1 MNRGRHGGNPSKPSG
16 EKAQVCLPLIFCS
29 FLSYSSFSTFLTK
42 TKLVLAYQELSNELH
57 STQLKVIGNYTLGR
71 IIGEGSFGTVRLG
84 IHRLTGSRVAIKHI
98 PKSSSPPLLTREI
111 HHHRRLH
118 HPNVVQLYEVIATE
132 HSIWLITELCSGGEL
147 FDYLVEKTRFT
158 EFEARRLFGQICLGL
173 GYVHRK
179 GVVHRDL
186 KLENVLLDERCNP
199 KLADFGFGREF
210 EPRKL
215 LDTFCGTT
223 GYAAPEMLAGKKYL
237 GEGKLSSS
245 SSLEVDIWSLGII
258 LHALLT
264 GSLPF
269 DDDDEEQ
276 MKAMIMVGHFEIPN
290 FISNGMSHV
299 TLGIKLIYTCPLS
312 LQIRKDELWRLTHQ
326 DPKARPSIEKIL
338 SHPWF
343 TTPPLLHT
351 YGEGEPL
358 CRPSPIIE
366 EAQQLPRSP
375 PTTTLA
381 TLAFADRPS
390 QASSRG
396 CSPIPS
402 NDANQS
408 SHSVLDSDA
417 SGISSKESHLS
428 VSSGRS
434 NTSSPVTSE
443 DLPAQIP
450 AIPDLGLSSSDCSAG
465 SAKSNSASGCQPTSL
480 LKHANSSHSTIK
492 NSQSSIPYN
501 PSQHLPTHAED
512 KNDTSPFESNFS
524 SLNSERENLGDS
536 SQSSNTGHPNGRA
549 GATKPRPLS
558 ILASIPSSMALP
570 QIRTP
575 SRTKRRSVGST
586 LSERIG
592 PFEDSPSDFNIST
605 TNQARLSTSSL
616 MTVVVDYV
624 GALKATAQAP
634 LLSQDDMTFL
644 TSLSVLGFDM
654 GQIIHSVQS
663 YACDSSGALWWL
675 LKRKKDKQT
684 IKRYDAEAESNRNTT
699 KDPFSSN
706 APLAIQSL
714 EPLNRDG
721 FGPTSEVVSAP
732 NLPSSKATTV
742 SSTNPPE
749 DPSKYSLKAVP
760 EPSNLSKKPTTPSK
774 PKLAM
779 TSSIQ
784 MEPSLNLTNVEKEAG
799 KESTHLSGHRSY
811 LNLRASFGSSK
822 NNPLTAT
829 TNNFNDDARS
839 STSSARVETLSGSD
853 KETPFITVDLAAPP
867 AKKPIADQRKRSQS
881 VSMLQRATHAL
892 GTKKSADDK
901 HSKTR
906 SREGS
911 SNYDGDEKP
920 EKISKK
926 DIKARERESRME
938 EHSKISGSLPLSGL
952 FSRKTLLLPSLPPL
966 PASLMLHQSSGG
978 SEKSA
983 DKNGHKP
990 KELDVPVGSCLPASS
1005 PSTPS
1010 RRNPSPVRTKDD
1022 GDTAL
1027 YNLTNEPSVSTTTP
1041 SLSGSISS
1049 FNRAPPNM
1057 PTDHPDSFST
1067 PKPLSPGGKS
1077 NPPAPNFK
1085 TEERESLKNTSPAT
1099 SSLAEIVTSNHEPSP
1114 SEIKT
1119 MKHDRPKGPKGN
1131 LFSTFRFWFNEDR
1144 RKRKQNM
1151 AMIVNY
1157 GHSTTSPTRTAGQN
1171 QSPNGG
1177 TAGSVASSSRGSE
1190 FHSRKVTGDLQAL
1203 RSVSGSVVV
1212 HRRSSKGSR
1221 RSSMQ
1226 STRQLSLDLTNAS
1239 KATSK
1244 RRSGSSRASFGSG
1257 TDARTPGSE
1266 HGAPSSTLSHH
1277 MINPHRGS
1285 MEGPG
1290 RNKRHDAHGR
1300 HGSISSAGSRRSAVA
1315 LQLLTPHSASAM
1327 HTGYA
1332 RRTSSV
1338 GTTVRR
1344 VTAPAASAPGPPR
1357 HRQPRASSVGSSV
1370 RTSLSSDEGTQL
1382 MNRRSSGGGPDDHR
1396 LHSPNNVY
1404 DVGETIEEEDDGS
1417 EENQGGKN
1425 ETSVMLHL
1433 DDSSSKTD
1441 AARQSAFRKLSG
1453 DTFDKS
1459 QSRLSL
1465 GGGGTSSQNAAT
1477 GGGTRTIFM
1486 AHKPHSVFGTP
1497 TQAFFARST
1506 QSPIAGKFTAT
1517 TGGATSSVL
1526 SYVNLMNSIADGPSS
1541 SRNRSSGGPKLRDVF
1556 ASKAKEE
1563 GEWVDMD
1570 DDDDECGR
1578 YEGGIGQGV
1587 KSRNLVTTTA
1597 DRTSGSAG
1605 SEVKSGPGFV
1615 KMEGKLPVKD
1625 SSIKNP
1631 HMILPHSSSSSTASN
1646 ILSATSGNSPAAG
1659 LIGNWR
1665 GGNPRVTPTFKSV
1678 AIEEEE
1684 EEEE

>member
-16 EKAQVCLPLIFCS
+16 EKAQ
-29 FLSYSSFSTFLTK
+29 
-42 TKLVLAYQELSNELH
+42 LVLAYQELSNELH

-132 HSIWLITELCSGGEL
+132 HSIWLITELCPGGEL

-237 GEGKLSSS
+237 GE
-245 SSLEVDIWSLGII
+245 EVDIWSLGII

-290 FISNGMSHV
+290 FISNEASN
-299 TLGIKLIYTCPLS
+299 LIQSIL
-312 LQIRKDELWRLTHQ
+312 KQ

-343 TTPPLLHT
+343 TTPPLQHT

-366 EAQQLPRSP
+366 EAQQLPKSP
-375 PTTTLA
+375 PTTFVTLA
-381 TLAFADRPS
+381 SADQPP
-390 QASSRG
+390 QTSSRG
-396 CSPIPS
+396 SPPIPS
-402 NDANQS
+402 NHANQS
-408 SHSVLDSDA
+408 SHSVVDSDA
-417 SGISSKESHLS
+417 SGISSKESNLS

-443 DLPAQIP
+443 DLPAQMLV
-450 AIPDLGLSSSDCSAG
+450 IPDLGLSSSDCSAG

-480 LKHANSSHSTIK
+480 LKHSNSSHSTIK

-501 PSQHLPTHAED
+501 PSQHLPTHAE
-512 KNDTSPFESNFS
+512 NESDTSPFDSKFL
-524 SLNSERENLGDS
+524 SLNSERENPSDP
-536 SQSSNTGHPNGRA
+536 SQSPNTGHPNGKA
-549 GATKPRPLS
+549 GASKPRPLS
-558 ILASIPSSMALP
+558 ILASIPSSLAHP

-592 PFEDSPSDFNIST
+592 PFEDSPSDFNTPT

-624 GALKATAQAP
+624 GALKATTQAP

-684 IKRYDAEAESNRNTT
+684 INRDDAEADSNRNTT

-706 APLAIQSL
+706 APLEIQSP
-714 EPLNRDG
+714 EHLNRDG
-721 FGPTSEVVSAP
+721 FVPTSEAVSAP
-732 NLPSSKATTV
+732 NLLSSKAPTV
-742 SSTNPPE
+742 SLTNPTE

-760 EPSNLSKKPTTPSK
+760 ETSNLFKKPTIPSK
-774 PKLAM
+774 PKQAT

-784 MEPSLNLTNVEKEAG
+784 MEPMLNLTNAEKEAS
-799 KESTHLSGHRSY
+799 KESAHLSGHRSY

-822 NNPLTAT
+822 NNPPAAT
-829 TNNFNDDARS
+829 THNFNDDARS
-839 STSSARVETLSGSD
+839 STSSAKMETLSGSD

-867 AKKPIADQRKRSQS
+867 AKKPTADQRKRSQS
-881 VSMLQRATHAL
+881 VSMLHRATHAL
-892 GTKKSADDK
+892 GTKKTAEDK
-901 HSKTR
+901 HSKSR

-938 EHSKISGSLPLSGL
+938 EHSKTSGSLPLSGL
-952 FSRKTLLLPSLPPL
+952 FSRKTLLPSLPPL

-978 SEKSA
+978 SEKPAEKS
-983 DKNGHKP
+983 GHKP
-990 KELDVPVGSCLPASS
+990 KELDVPVGSCLPASR

-1010 RRNPSPVRTKDD
+1010 RKHESPVRTKDD

-1041 SLSGSISS
+1041 SLSGSFSS
-1049 FNRAPPNM
+1049 FNRVSPNM

-1067 PKPLSPGGKS
+1067 PKPHSPGGKS
-1077 NPPAPNFK
+1077 NPPGPNFK
-1085 TEERESLKNTSPAT
+1085 AEERESVKDTSPAT
-1099 SSLAEIVTSNHEPSP
+1099 SSLAEIVTSSHEPSP
-1114 SEIKT
+1114 SEIKI
-1119 MKHDRPKGPKGN
+1119 MKHGRTKGPKGN

-1151 AMIVNY
+1151 AMMINY
-1157 GHSTTSPTRTAGQN
+1157 GHSTTSPTRIAGQN
-1171 QSPNGG
+1171 HSPNGG
-1177 TAGSVASSSRGSE
+1177 TGVSVASSSRGSE
-1190 FHSRKVTGDLQAL
+1190 FQSRKVAGDLQAL

-1212 HRRSSKGSR
+1212 HRRPSKGSR
-1221 RSSMQ
+1221 RSSLQ

-1266 HGAPSSTLSHH
+1266 HGAPSSNLSHH
-1277 MINPHRGS
+1277 MINPNRGS

-1290 RNKRHDAHGR
+1290 RNRRHDAHGR
-1300 HGSISSAGSRRSAVA
+1300 HGSISSTGSRHSAVA

-1327 HTGYA
+1327 HPGYA
-1332 RRTSSV
+1332 RRTPSA

-1344 VTAPAASAPGPPR
+1344 VTAPATSGSGPPR
-1357 HRQPRASSVGSSV
+1357 PRQPRASSVTSSV

-1382 MNRRSSGGGPDDHR
+1382 MNRRSSGGGPDEHR
-1396 LHSPNNVY
+1396 LHSPNNAY
-1404 DVGETIEEEDDGS
+1404 DVGETIEEEDDGG

-1425 ETSVMLHL
+1425 ETSVMSDL

-1459 QSRLSL
+1459 QSRPSL
-1465 GGGGTSSQNAAT
+1465 GSGGTSNQNAAT

-1497 TQAFFARST
+1497 TQAFFARSN
-1506 QSPIAGKFTAT
+1506 QSPIASKFNNTAI
-1517 TGGATSSVL
+1517 GGANSSVL
-1526 SYVNLMNSIADGPSS
+1526 SYVNLMNSIADGPSSS

-1587 KSRNLVTTTA
+1587 KSRNLLSTTA
-1597 DRTSGSAG
+1597 DRASGSAG
-1605 SEVKSGPGFV
+1605 LEVKSDAGFV

-1625 SSIKNP
+1625 SSIQKP
-1631 HMILPHSSSSSTASN
+1631 HSLPMTLPHSSSSTASN
-1646 ILSATSGNSPAAG
+1646 ILSATSGNSSAAG

-1684 EEEE
+1684 EEEEE